1 MCLPHTQLEDAK
13 EQLFP
18 HSIFSGDDDFTAIT
32 DQNVGPFSNAQRK
45 QCFYVEITDD
55 MTHEDSEH
63 FFLNLTKRSRELQGV
78 TIDLDVAEVTIND
91 NDCKCN
97 YHTVDHVLLWK
108 QERYTQGHYTTVFL

>member
-1 MCLPHTQLEDAK
+1 MCLPHTQLEDDK
-13 EQLFP
+13 NRLFL
-18 HSIFSGDDDFTAIT
+18 HSIFSDTNDFTAIIN
-32 DQNVGPFSNAQRK
+32 QNVGPFSNAQRK

-63 FFLNLTKRSRELQGV
+63 FFLNLTKHSRELQGV